1 MDLKEIEERLTAV
14 LNREQYSPYQLA
26 RVESELRGKMIP
38 PQKLYNYV
46 AKGYIEATKNAKG
59 ISILQEDA
67 IKYLTATLI
76 KDQLKK
82 IV

>member
-1 MDLKEIEERLTAV
+1 MFDDIKERVTARL
-14 LNREQYSPYQLA
+14 NQKEYSPYKLS
-26 RVESELRGKMIP
+26 RIESEMREKIVP